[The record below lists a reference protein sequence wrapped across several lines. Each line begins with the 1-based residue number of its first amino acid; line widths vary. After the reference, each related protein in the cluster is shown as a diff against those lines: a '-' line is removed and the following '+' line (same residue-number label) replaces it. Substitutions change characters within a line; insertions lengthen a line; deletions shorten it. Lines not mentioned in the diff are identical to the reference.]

1 MTKIV
6 NITVKCPNSYDADH
20 VGEIIAQSA
29 NECNTDHGF
38 VNLVKIHIP
47 PQQSR
52 ENVQALCSSVKYAF
66 ETMGVD
72 NAIFIPIPTDLT
84 DITVEEVRVTYE
96 LD

>member
-6 NITVKCPNSYDADH
+6 NITVECPNSYDADH

-29 NECNTDHGF
+29 KECNTDHGF
-38 VNLVKIHIP
+38 VNLVKIHVGLLPYEHIKAICD
-47 PQQSR
+47 
-52 ENVQALCSSVKYAF
+52 NIKHAF
-66 ETMGVD
+66 ETAGID
-72 NAIFIPIPTDLT
+72 NAIFVPIPTDLV